1 MLEAP
6 EDLQLDLIAI
16 CLQEAYDL
24 RVAQITFLPL
34 GADVNTAVYRVDTND
49 GQPVF
54 LKARTGAFDEI
65 SVVLPRFLSDQGIKQ
80 IIPPLRTLAERL
92 WADLAAYRLVLYPF
106 VAGRN
111 GYEAKLSTHHW
122 DEFGRA
128 LRCVHEIR
136 VPDALARGIRQETYT
151 SKYRELV
158 RQFQER
164 AEVDVFDD
172 PVAAELAAFL
182 KAKRSEIDDLVDR
195 AERLAA
201 MLRAQPPQPTLC
213 HSDVHAGNLLI
224 ADDGA
229 LYIVDWD
236 EPILAPRERDLMYI
250 GGALLA
256 SGLTPEEEET
266 LFYDAYGPV
275 EIHPVALAYYRYERI
290 VQDIAAF
297 CEQLLL
303 TDAGGK
309 DRAQSLQYLTSNFLP
324 GSTMDMAYR
333 SDTML

>member
-6 EDLQLDLIAI
+6 DLQPDLIVT
-16 CLQEAYDL
+16 CLREAYNL
-24 RVAQITFLPL
+24 SNAQITFLPL
-34 GADVNTAVYRVDTND
+34 GADVNTAVYRVETND
-49 GQPVF
+49 GQPYF
-54 LKARTGAFDEI
+54 LKARTGAFDEV
-65 SVVLPRFLSDQGIKQ
+65 SVVLPRFLNDQGIRQ
-80 IIPPLRTLAERL
+80 IIPPLRTLTERL
-92 WADLAAYRLVLYPF
+92 WVDLAAYRLVLYPF

-111 GYEAKLSTHHW
+111 GYEAKLSAHHW
-122 DEFGRA
+122 AEFGTV
-128 LRCVHEIR
+128 LRCVHE
-136 VPDALARGIRQETYT
+136 VTLPEALARGIRQETYT
-151 SKYRELV
+151 PKYRERV
-158 RQFQER
+158 GQFLER
-164 AEVDVFDD
+164 AAVDVFVD

-182 KAKRSEIDDLVDR
+182 KARRSEIDDLVDR

-201 MLRAQPPQPTLC
+201 MLRAQPPPPTLC
-213 HSDVHAGNLLI
+213 HSDVHAGNLLL

-236 EPILAPRERDLMYI
+236 EPIMAPKERDLMYI

-266 LFYDAYGPV
+266 LFYAAYGPV

-303 TDAGGK
+303 TGTGGK
-309 DRAQSLQYLTSNFLP
+309 DRAQALHYLTSNFLP
-324 GSTMDMAYR
+324 GSTMDVAYR
-333 SDTML
+333 SDTIL